1 MVDRSNKTQL
11 MTDKFKILNPQNCLL
26 GKQLYELGFK
36 VQVLAFKPDPALRFS
51 DYRN

>member
-1 MVDRSNKTQL
+1 
-11 MTDKFKILNPQNCLL
+11 MTEKFKIIQKPQNSLL

-36 VQVLAFKPDPALRFS
+36 VQVLTFKPDPALRFS